1 MVGLALVEIFLSREE
16 NFTIFITII
25 RTWIDYDIETR
36 VMDSR
41 LYFARPVGR
50 QTGSKSL
57 GGGEAQTSQY

>member
-41 LYFARPVGR
+41 LYFAPAGWPSNRE
-50 QTGSKSL
+50 QES
-57 GGGEAQTSQY
+57 GGGGGGSD